1 MKKTIRSDK
10 KEVSTK
16 IVFILLFVVLVIY
29 SLIMILSLLWG
40 LMTSL
45 KSTGDFEKLNN
56 IMGRLISTRTIILTA
71 AIRFSNSA
79 TIKRLSIILW

>member
-29 SLIMILSLLWG
+29 SLIMILSLLSETED
-40 LMTSL
+40 L
-45 KSTGDFEKLNN
+45 EKLIN
-56 IMGRLISTRTIILTA
+56 IKDKLGFFRGVL
-71 AIRFSNSA
+71 
-79 TIKRLSIILW
+79 K

>member
-56 IMGRLISTRTIILTA
+56 IMGLPNLDA
-71 AIRFSNSA
+71 NNYFNSRDSFF
-79 TIKRLSIILW
+79 KPRQL